1 MLWLSGK
8 SALFSEKTALLERNI
23 QIRRDMKGMNKEEQ
37 KAYLMEYMGWMDKEP
52 DQEGSDLWEP
62 SDEDSGLP
70 F

>member
-1 MLWLSGK
+1 
-8 SALFSEKTALLERNI
+8 
-23 QIRRDMKGMNKEEQ
+23 MKGMNKEEQ